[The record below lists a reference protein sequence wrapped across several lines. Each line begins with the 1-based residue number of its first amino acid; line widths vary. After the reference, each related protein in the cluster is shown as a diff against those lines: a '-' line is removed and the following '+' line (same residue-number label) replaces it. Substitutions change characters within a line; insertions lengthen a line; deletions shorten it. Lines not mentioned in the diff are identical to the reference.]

1 MKNIFIYLTIT
12 VIFCNC
18 NNKEDYI
25 QDVLVDFNINLSLP
39 EYNDLTALG
48 SHIFVEGGNKG
59 IVIYHF
65 AINEYKAY
73 DRNCSYEPSLA
84 CSYIDSVNSSIAYCN
99 CCTSAFLLDQEGVA
113 INSPA
118 LLPLKQYNTNLN
130 NQNLYIYN

>member
-1 MKNIFIYLTIT
+1 MKNIFIYLIITI
-12 VIFCNC
+12 IFCNC

-84 CSYIDSVNSSIAYCN
+84 CSYIDSVNSSIAYCD

-118 LLPLKQYNTNLN
+118 LLPLKQYNTSLN

>member
-1 MKNIFIYLTIT
+1 MKNIFIYLIITI
-12 VIFCNC
+12 IFYNC

-118 LLPLKQYNTNLN
+118 LLPLKQYNTSLN